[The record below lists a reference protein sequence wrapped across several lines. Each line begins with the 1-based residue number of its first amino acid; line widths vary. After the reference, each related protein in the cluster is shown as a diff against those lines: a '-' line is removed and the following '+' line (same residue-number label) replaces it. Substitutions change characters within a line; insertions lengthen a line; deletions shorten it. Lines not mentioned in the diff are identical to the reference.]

1 MLDLKWIRENPED
14 LDKGLARRNFS
25 LKPEE
30 VPEAY
35 RGHNTASGVILALDE
50 ERRANTTKL
59 QEMQARRNAASKEI
73 GKARGK
79 GGDPARAEA
88 LMTEVA
94 GLKEQIA
101 TGEER
106 ERQLDEQMK
115 SLLAGIPN
123 VPAADV
129 PDGADEHDN
138 VELRRWGTPR
148 DFKKAGFEPK
158 QHFEIG
164 EAMGLMDFEAAAKI
178 SGARFTVLKGQ
189 LARLERA
196 LGQFMLDVQTGEHGY
211 TEINPPLLIKD
222 DAAFGTAQL
231 PKFATDLFNASKI
244 VDEELWHANV
254 LPGVNIHK
262 LPDPTALGGEQLANW
277 YNEYK
282 KREALREALLSN
294 LLLGIKNRE
303 HYWMVPTAEVP
314 LTNLVRQNI
323 LTEAELPHRYTA
335 LTPCFRAEA
344 GAAGRDT
351 RGMIRQHQFYKVEMV
366 SITTPDQSEAEHQ
379 RMTNCAEEILKRLEL
394 PYRTVVLCTGDMGF
408 AAKQTYDIEVWLPG
422 QNNYR
427 EISSCSNCGDFQA
440 RRMNARFRP
449 KEGKDIHFVHTLNG
463 SGLAVGRTLIA
474 VMENYQE
481 EDGSIR
487 VPDALLPYMGGIERI
502 AA

>member
-1 MLDLKWIRENPED
+1 
-14 LDKGLARRNFS
+14 
-25 LKPEE
+25 
-30 VPEAY
+30 
-35 RGHNTASGVILALDE
+35 
-50 ERRANTTKL
+50 
-59 QEMQARRNAASKEI
+59 
-73 GKARGK
+73 
-79 GGDPARAEA
+79 
-88 LMTEVA
+88 
-94 GLKEQIA
+94 
-101 TGEER
+101 
-106 ERQLDEQMK
+106 
-115 SLLAGIPN
+115 
-123 VPAADV
+123 
-129 PDGADEHDN
+129 
-138 VELRRWGTPR
+138 
-148 DFKKAGFEPK
+148 
-158 QHFEIG
+158 
-164 EAMGLMDFEAAAKI
+164 MDFEAAAKI

-211 TEINPPLLIKD
+211 TEINPPLLVKD